1 MTRNKPQNY
10 DYIRQEIL
18 KLCTEPKSLSEITE
32 FLNVDR
38 NIPYRAM
45 THLID
50 KHCIKTMNDKVTRVK
65 KYLTVSTDYVPPVP
79 KSNYKKKEVHVPSLG
94 GRIYTLDKPFKRDE
108 DNYHTRHIQAQR
120 QRDAERTRAR
130 TYVGISS
137 IYND

>member
-10 DYIRQEIL
+10 DFIRQEIL
-18 KLCTEPKSLSEITE
+18 KLCTEPKSMLELTE
-32 FLNVDR
+32 LLNVDR

-50 KHCIKTMNDKVTRVK
+50 GHCIKAMNMGSVK

-79 KSNYKKKEVHVPSLG
+79 KSNYKPKEVHVPSVG
-94 GRIYTLDKPFKRDE
+94 GRIYTLDKPFNRNE
-108 DNYHTRHIQAQR
+108 DNYHTRHIEAQR
-120 QRDAERTRAR
+120 LRDSERTRAR